1 MSVGS
6 PSSNILVTA
15 NTIRYSGTSVDRLI
29 ELKNTNPDYEL
40 VIDHYL
46 LDQWVR
52 VLKTVDLDKAFA
64 EGREYVVEMALE
76 ARKWYNDTSI
86 DVTSGKMNKDKINGT
101 PDIKTYDIVSKLA
114 HNTYYEIDDL
124 MVKFGYINGD
134 RDHPDLPIQIA
145 LEQGNDNRIRF
156 IINNGGNVNNA
167 KEQVL
172 DAFGKLDKSNG
183 SIRTMKAIV
192 DKLNDLEIKD
202 SEGTTIL
209 MKRATKDD
217 FVMVKY
223 IVEKGANVRA
233 VDKYGNDALR
243 LSDEFADILQYL
255 INKGANL
262 NLVNNRGTRTFVDM
276 MIKII
281 LNRIKPRGLLTRK
294 HVLEEMLDNGANL
307 ATMDFGITLG
317 PGIREELG
325 NVIMFTD
332 SDQFLTPIIE
342 AMNKQNLFLLDD
354 ENPNH
359 HTALAIAYTK
369 GQESKIK
376 LLLDNGA
383 SPSTAFSILAP
394 NATQS
399 PVGVRYVPRI
409 VAEFTKLTELIQS
422 YKQFDEEEQIPEEWE
437 VENR

>member
-101 PDIKTYDIVSKLA
+101 PDIKMYDIVSKLA

-172 DAFGKLDKSNG
+172 NAFGN
-183 SIRTMKAIV
+183 SINRMEA
-192 DKLNDLEIKD
+192 
-202 SEGTTIL
+202 SE
-209 MKRATKDD
+209 R
-217 FVMVKY
+217 
-223 IVEKGANVRA
+223 
-233 VDKYGNDALR
+233 
-243 LSDEFADILQYL
+243 
-255 INKGANL
+255 
-262 NLVNNRGTRTFVDM
+262 
-276 MIKII
+276 
-281 LNRIKPRGLLTRK
+281 
-294 HVLEEMLDNGANL
+294 
-307 ATMDFGITLG
+307 
-317 PGIREELG
+317 
-325 NVIMFTD
+325 
-332 SDQFLTPIIE
+332 
-342 AMNKQNLFLLDD
+342 
-354 ENPNH
+354 
-359 HTALAIAYTK
+359 
-369 GQESKIK
+369 
-376 LLLDNGA
+376 
-383 SPSTAFSILAP
+383 
-394 NATQS
+394 
-399 PVGVRYVPRI
+399 
-409 VAEFTKLTELIQS
+409 
-422 YKQFDEEEQIPEEWE
+422 
-437 VENR
+437 